1 MNDYKLLL
9 IVGQTGMGKTS
20 FVKELLKNKIYV
32 VLDPAG
38 AWYGVKEIGSL
49 NELKG
54 YRKDKSI
61 RITTLLY
68 KNEVEVVSTIQNF
81 KKINLVIDDADTF
94 IFYRNKIIYNPFF
107 YAYRHLQQ
115 NVFVICHSFDDVP
128 RPVLR
133 TADFFI
139 VFPHISK
146 LLNLPSGEK
155 FNPKIYK
162 REDISRYL

>member
-1 MNDYKLLL
+1 MSDYKLLL

-38 AWYGVKEIGSL
+38 AWYGIKEIQNL

-133 TADFFI
+133 TADFFV

-146 LLNLPSGEK
+146 ILNIPSGEK

>member
-1 MNDYKLLL
+1 MSDYKLIL

-38 AWYGVKEIGSL
+38 AWYGIKEIGSL
-49 NELKG
+49 NELKS

-133 TADFFI
+133 TADFFV

-146 LLNLPSGEK
+146 FNIPSGEK

>member
-1 MNDYKLLL
+1 MSDYKLLL

-38 AWYGVKEIGSL
+38 AWYGIKEIQNL

-94 IFYRNKIIYNPFF
+94 IFI
-107 YAYRHLQQ
+107 
-115 NVFVICHSFDDVP
+115 VI
-128 RPVLR
+128 R
-133 TADFFI
+133 
-139 VFPHISK
+139 
-146 LLNLPSGEK
+146 
-155 FNPKIYK
+155 
-162 REDISRYL
+162 

>member
-1 MNDYKLLL
+1 MSDYKLLL

-38 AWYGVKEIGSL
+38 AWYGIKEIQNL
-49 NELKG
+49 NELKS
-54 YRKDKSI
+54 YKKDKSI

-68 KNEVEVVSTIQNF
+68 KNEIEVISIIQNF

-133 TADFFI
+133 TADFFV

-146 LLNLPSGEK
+146 LNIPSGEK

-162 REDISRYL
+162 REDIIRYL